1 MLGMMMHRPLLISD
15 ILKYAAEAY
24 PQAGIISVRTEGDV
38 HRQTY
43 AETLGRVQ
51 QLANA
56 LQARGVQMG
65 DRVATLAWN
74 GYRHFELYYA
84 VSGMGAVCH
93 TINPRLS
100 AEQLIY
106 IVTHAED
113 RLIFVD
119 TTFVPILEAVQDQLP
134 GDITYVVMTD
144 RAHMPENS
152 LNALCYEDLLAEQP
166 ADFDFP
172 EFDENTAS
180 GLCYTS
186 GTTGNPK
193 GALYSH
199 RSSVLHAMMICTC
212 LGSTMPEGSAVM
224 PVVPL
229 FHVNAWG
236 LPYTAPLLGL
246 NMVMP
251 GAALDGPSLFK
262 LMDAE
267 KVHSAWGVPTV
278 WMGLLAEIEAQGRK
292 PEGFGDLVV
301 GGSAAPR
308 VMIETLEKLGV
319 AVGHAWG
326 MTEMSPIGT
335 HGHMPGWVRD
345 LPFDQMI
352 DKKSLQGRRAF
363 GVQMKIVDEDG
374 KAQPHD
380 GVAAGE
386 LFVRG
391 NTVVAGYFK
400 NDEATQAT
408 MDQDGWF
415 GTGDIATLDPNGFL
429 SIQDR
434 SKDLIKSGGEWISSI
449 DLENAAMSH
458 PDIAN
463 CAAIAIAH
471 PKWDERPVLVAV
483 PAGEA
488 RPALGDMHAHMAEH
502 FAKWQLPDDL
512 IWVEDLP
519 LTATGKI
526 SKLTLRKRMAD
537 YVLPDLR

>member
-1 MLGMMMHRPLLISD
+1 
-15 ILKYAAEAY
+15 
-24 PQAGIISVRTEGDV
+24 
-38 HRQTY
+38 
-43 AETLGRVQ
+43 
-51 QLANA
+51 
-56 LQARGVQMG
+56 
-65 DRVATLAWN
+65 
-74 GYRHFELYYA
+74 
-84 VSGMGAVCH
+84 
-93 TINPRLS
+93 
-100 AEQLIY
+100 
-106 IVTHAED
+106 
-113 RLIFVD
+113 
-119 TTFVPILEAVQDQLP
+119 
-134 GDITYVVMTD
+134 
-144 RAHMPENS
+144 
-152 LNALCYEDLLAEQP
+152 
-166 ADFDFP
+166 
-172 EFDENTAS
+172 
-180 GLCYTS
+180 
-186 GTTGNPK
+186 
-193 GALYSH
+193 
-199 RSSVLHAMMICTC
+199 
-212 LGSTMPEGSAVM
+212 
-224 PVVPL
+224 
-229 FHVNAWG
+229 
-236 LPYTAPLLGL
+236 
-246 NMVMP
+246 
-251 GAALDGPSLFK
+251 
-262 LMDAE
+262 
-267 KVHSAWGVPTV
+267 
-278 WMGLLAEIEAQGRK
+278 
-292 PEGFGDLVV
+292 
-301 GGSAAPR
+301 
-308 VMIETLEKLGV
+308 
-319 AVGHAWG
+319 
-326 MTEMSPIGT
+326 
-335 HGHMPGWVRD
+335 
-345 LPFDQMI
+345 
-352 DKKSLQGRRAF
+352 
-363 GVQMKIVDEDG
+363 MKIVDEDG

-488 RPALGDMHAHMAEH
+488 RPALEDMHAHMAEH